1 MAATRQLKQQVTDLI
16 LGDGDIVK
24 LIAEAV
30 SSLIVEKISSNEET
44 LDKIASSITKQ
55 PEFVDSVSKKFEE
68 QKDAMKQE
76 IYESLSFDN
85 NNLQA
90 KYKELEKTCNELKCQ
105 NKDLEW
111 DIDSIEQYG
120 RRNCLLFHG
129 IPESTNDRVENT
141 DGIVVDIMRNKLNIN
156 VDITDLDRS
165 HRLGRRVNPRMS
177 TQLASKPRPII
188 VKFLAYNIRA
198 EVFRKKRQLKGS
210 GLGVSESLT
219 KKRMDLYRSVKGHP
233 KIETTWSQ
241 DGRVIALRLG
251 SQQKLI
257 FVSPNDLTKL
267 E

>member
-1 MAATRQLKQQVTDLI
+1 
-16 LGDGDIVK
+16 
-24 LIAEAV
+24 
-30 SSLIVEKISSNEET
+30 
-44 LDKIASSITKQ
+44 
-55 PEFVDSVSKKFEE
+55 
-68 QKDAMKQE
+68 
-76 IYESLSFDN
+76 
-85 NNLQA
+85 
-90 KYKELEKTCNELKCQ
+90 
-105 NKDLEW
+105 
-111 DIDSIEQYG
+111 
-120 RRNCLLFHG
+120 
-129 IPESTNDRVENT
+129 
-141 DGIVVDIMRNKLNIN
+141 MRNKLNIN

-165 HRLGRRVNPRMS
+165 HRFGRRVNPRMS

-251 SQQKLI
+251 SQQKLL
-257 FVSPNDLTKL
+257 FVGPNDLTKL